1 MSNSQYI
8 FGYFFVRFS
17 RLLACLALLAIVVAN
32 FYIWQNYIL
41 KAESIKYRP
50 SSTLD
55 LHIDRLEE
63 ELEFAKREVSRI
75 SSVGDLPKLSFP
87 EEVDRSAKFEGLLFD
102 LGVADQ
108 RKTILKQRVTTAF
121 AERIELLRTRIKNTI
136 DAINS
141 SRTITP
147 LDAEN
152 TDRAMPATKPR
163 DAPDPLSD
171 QRRTVYGELSA
182 DRTQSMLG
190 GMESIS
196 VELDALAAYAEKEE
210 SKKLIQDAKA
220 ALNDLLAWLPSKHK
234 ENAITFLA
242 QKETLETAESDEPAE
257 PADPLIKAQEN
268 YEMLGRMVEVA
279 EFIVRD
285 GWQVDNLL
293 LEATRVAEEEAK
305 DCRASEVALKELRL
319 SSIGFSGACL
329 ALGIVLALLILVFAD
344 FLKSIFDTAS
354 NSASILSSL
363 EKQH

>member
-1 MSNSQYI
+1 MKHSRYV

-17 RLLACLALLAIVVAN
+17 RLLACIALLAIVVAN
-32 FYIWQNYIL
+32 LYIWQNYIL
-41 KAESIKYRP
+41 KAESTKYRP

-55 LHIDRLEE
+55 LHIEQLGE
-63 ELEFAKREVSRI
+63 ELEFAKKEVSRI

-87 EEVDRSAKFEGLLFD
+87 KALDGSAEFEGLLFD
-102 LGVADQ
+102 LGMADQ
-108 RKTILKQRVTTAF
+108 RKNILKERVTTAF

-136 DAINS
+136 DSIKA
-141 SRTITP
+141 SRTVTP
-147 LDAEN
+147 LDAESG
-152 TDRAMPATKPR
+152 DRGMPTSEPR

-171 QRRTVYGELSA
+171 KRRTVYGELSA

-190 GMESIS
+190 SMESIS
-196 VELDALAAYAEKEE
+196 GQLDTLSASAEKEE
-210 SKKLIQDAKA
+210 SKKLIQDTKA
-220 ALNDLLAWLPSKHK
+220 ALNDLLAWLPSKRK
-234 ENAITFLA
+234 ENATAFLA
-242 QKETLETAESDEPAE
+242 QNETLETAAPT
-257 PADPLIKAQEN
+257 DPLIKAQEN